1 MRLLALNVATA
12 AVFAFAFPQA
22 PQVLAQ
28 SYDDPSVG
36 QPTQLDGGPAVGS
49 DNRGPAGSD
58 NRGPAAGSDDRGQ
71 SGSRPEGTEPS
82 ADTKSKGKRSKRLQ
96 KHKTTAFRRLR

>member
-28 SYDDPSVG
+28 SYDDSSVG
-36 QPTQLDGGPAVGS
+36 QPTQLDGGPAIGS
-49 DNRGPAGSD
+49 DNRGPAVGSD
-58 NRGPAAGSDDRGQ
+58 NRVQ
-71 SGSRPEGTEPS
+71 SGSRPEGTGPS
-82 ADTKSKGKRSKRLQ
+82 AGTKSNAKPSKRLQ